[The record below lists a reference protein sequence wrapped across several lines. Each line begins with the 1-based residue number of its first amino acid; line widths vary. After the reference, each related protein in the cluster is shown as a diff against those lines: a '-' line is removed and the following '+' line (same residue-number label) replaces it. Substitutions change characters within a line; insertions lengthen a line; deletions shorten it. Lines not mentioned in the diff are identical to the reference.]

1 MAYIRSRWLWSL
13 MGLAL
18 AVLLIVHM
26 AAEGR
31 SVGSPPS
38 ASIPLSHAMFEGRE
52 RIDVALVLDTSSS
65 MSGAKLAAMQATAID
80 LVERSLARPGGVT
93 RFAVVPFAQ
102 YVNVGA
108 GHRLEPWLA
117 IDVEMDPPLYSCRT
131 TLAVVAQRNCEAVEK
146 TELRDGESVTYTTTQ
161 CDTEFGPPEMVC
173 QEGPNPD
180 AWRGCVG
187 SPAHPA
193 DVDITNSSG
202 SRIPGLTSVGCA
214 AEILPLTSDEAMIA
228 LKIGSLTAG
237 GETYLASG
245 LYWGYRALAGSKLGF
260 PPAVERPTG
269 ASVRRIV
276 VVMTDGGNTRSPTYP
291 AHDGKDRVLADS
303 RTLDLCRAI
312 KSAGVEVFAV
322 SLSADGIDDVLEACA
337 SGSDHMLPC
346 DMLQKLAAMPPSRA
360 RRRADVSLG

>member
-13 MGLAL
+13 MGLAR
-18 AVLLIVHM
+18 AVLLIVHL

-31 SVGSPPS
+31 PVGSPPS
-38 ASIPLSHAMFEGRE
+38 ASVPLAHAMFEGHE
-52 RIDVALVLDTSSS
+52 RIDVSLVLDTSSS

-80 LVERSLARPGGVT
+80 LVERSMARPGVT

-117 IDVEMDPPLYSCRT
+117 IDVEVDPPLYSCRT
-131 TLAVVAQRNCEAVEK
+131 TLAVVAQRNCEAVEM
-146 TELRDGESVTYTTTQ
+146 TELRDGQSVTYTSTQ
-161 CDTEFGPPEMVC
+161 CDTEFGPPEMDC
-173 QEGPNPD
+173 REGPNPD
-180 AWRGCVG
+180 AWKGCVG

-193 DVDITNSSG
+193 DVDITNASG

-214 AEILPLTSDEAMIA
+214 AEILPLTSDDVSIA

-245 LYWGYRALAGSKLGF
+245 LYWGYRALAGSNLGF
-260 PPAVERPTG
+260 PPATEQSTE
-269 ASVRRIV
+269 ASVRRIL

-291 AHDGKDRVLADS
+291 AHDGKDRVLSDS

-312 KSAGVEVFAV
+312 KAAGVEVFTV
-322 SLSADGIDDVLEACA
+322 SLSADGIDEVLEACA
-337 SGSDHMLPC
+337 SGIDHVLPS
-346 DMLQKLAAMPPSRA
+346 DMLLKLAATPVPRT
-360 RRRADVSLG
+360 RRHKAASLG